1 MVASDGRRPA
11 RVAERV
17 RDVLAEVLGRV
28 VNDPR
33 LRGLTVTNV
42 EITDDLRM
50 VRVGVR
56 TLETDVSEARR
67 KEILKGLERALGV
80 IRRELT
86 ARAQLRYAPELRFH
100 YDAGGEAQT
109 RIDELLAEIAT
120 GPRSGDG

>member
-33 LRGLTVTNV
+33 LRGLTVTND

-56 TLETDVSEARR
+56 TLETDVTEARR

-109 RIDELLAEIAT
+109 RVDELLAEIAT
-120 GPRSGDG
+120 DPRASGG

>member
-56 TLETDVSEARR
+56 TLETDVTEARR

-120 GPRSGDG
+120 GPRSADG

>member
-56 TLETDVSEARR
+56 TLETDVTEARR

>member
-1 MVASDGRRPA
+1 MVQSDGRRPA

-17 RDVLAEVLGRV
+17 RDVLAEVLARV

-33 LRGLTVTNV
+33 VRGVTVTNV

-56 TLETDVSEARR
+56 SLETTVPESRR

-80 IRRELT
+80 IRREVT

-100 YDAGGEAQT
+100 YDAGGDAQT
-109 RIDELLAEIAT
+109 RIDEILAEIADT
-120 GPRSGDG
+120 YK

>member
-1 MVASDGRRPA
+1 
-11 RVAERV
+11 
-17 RDVLAEVLGRV
+17 VLAEVLGRV

-56 TLETDVSEARR
+56 TLETDVTEARR

>member
-56 TLETDVSEARR
+56 TLETDVTEERR

-109 RIDELLAEIAT
+109 RVDELLAEIAT
-120 GPRSGDG
+120 GPRSDGG